1 MERKL
6 VRRSFLG
13 RVIGGGALLLTGPPA
28 ASSVR
33 PPRRGLCS
41 DTDTGP
47 GSDPRHAWYGDRD
60 SGPESDPLRHSARYL
75 NDTDAGPNADP
86 PSVRSIGRCGKK
98 RRPEREPERGERG

>member
-1 MERKL
+1 MDRKL

-13 RVIGGGALLLTGPPA
+13 RVIGGGALLA
-28 ASSVR
+28 AGLPVAASVR

-41 DTDTGP
+41 DTDAGP

-60 SGPESDPLRHSARYL
+60 SGPDSDPLRHSAPYL

-86 PSVRSIGRCGKK
+86 PTVPSIGTCGKK
-98 RRPEREPERGERG
+98 RRPERGERGGRG